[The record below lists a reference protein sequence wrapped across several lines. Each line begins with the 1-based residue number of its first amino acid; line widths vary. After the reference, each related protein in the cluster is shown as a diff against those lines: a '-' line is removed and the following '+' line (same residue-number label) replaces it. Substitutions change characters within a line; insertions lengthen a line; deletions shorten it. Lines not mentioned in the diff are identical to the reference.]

1 MPAIFPRLNAGAVSP
16 LFASSALNEVEAG
29 PAPVT
34 VLIVSR
40 ASRASEFDTVGV
52 ASGSNAELVC
62 PALVICDTTSAV
74 LDSCMLVVEG
84 AGMAGFGVAT
94 LGDPAGM
101 DGLAGCD
108 SGGAAAVGV
117 SNPGAVSPA
126 PGLADSSS
134 PSNPSSESE
143 SDIEAPS
150 SESMPSLSSDPESS
164 SPSPASSPDSESVS
178 SSFSSAS
185 WRLLR

>member
-1 MPAIFPRLNAGAVSP
+1 MPATFPRLSAGAVPSP
-16 LFASSALNEVEAG
+16 LFTSSALNEVEAG
-29 PAPVT
+29 STPVT
-34 VLIVSR
+34 VLIVFR
-40 ASRASEFDTVGV
+40 ASPASEFDITGV
-52 ASGSNAELVC
+52 ASGSDAELVC

-74 LDSCMLVVEG
+74 LDCCMLVVEG
-84 AGMAGFGVAT
+84 AGTAGFGVAP
-94 LGDPAGM
+94 LGDPAGI

-108 SGGAAAVGV
+108 SGGA
-117 SNPGAVSPA
+117 GAVSPA

-134 PSNPSSESE
+134 PPSSSSESE
-143 SDIEAPS
+143 SDMESPS

-185 WRLLR
+185 